1 VNKETSEAVAIKV
14 LDKDMLRKKN
24 MSVQIKREISL
35 MRMIN
40 HKHVISIKDVFA
52 TATKIFMVLELVE
65 GGELFDK
72 IVEQGKFTDGQ
83 ARFYMR
89 QLIDGMECC
98 HNQGICHRD
107 LKPEVSG
114 YRRRVLLF

>member
-1 VNKETSEAVAIKV
+1 
-14 LDKDMLRKKN
+14 MLRKKN
-24 MSVQIKREISL
+24 MSIQIKREISL

-65 GGELFDK
+65 GGELFDV
-72 IVEQGKFTDGQ
+72 IVDKGKFTEPE

-89 QLIDGMECC
+89 QIIEGMECC

-107 LKPEVSG
+107 LKPEVNHLVFIIDNSL
-114 YRRRVLLF
+114 YLSHNLF

>member
-1 VNKETSEAVAIKV
+1 
-14 LDKDMLRKKN
+14 MLRKKN

-72 IVEQGKFTDGQ
+72 IVLKGKFTEPE

-89 QLIDGMECC
+89 QIIDGMECC

-107 LKPEVSG
+107 LKPEVINNYIYIMYIYHVYISLVSIVI
-114 YRRRVLLF
+114 YAIC